1 MSVSQFALLT
11 RSFVESGVI
20 QNKNIAEL
28 IRFLARFVKT
38 KRSGTISPES
48 LRIKYYDVETSTR
61 DAVKNLLH
69 TAIGYINSN

>member
-1 MSVSQFALLT
+1 MSVSQFALFT
-11 RSFVESGVI
+11 KAFVESGVI
-20 QNKNIAEL
+20 QNKNVSEL
-28 IRFLARFVKT
+28 IRFLSKFVKT

-48 LRIKYYDVETSTR
+48 LRIKYYDVESSTK